1 LIEHKDST
9 PINGTENARIIKF
22 ETLRPLDA
30 SDTIVEFD
38 NSIQHSICRLDQV
51 AASHHPTVSSS
62 SPILHHTHHS
72 PAQVQIIT
80 TCPSPVTSLSELGLK
95 NQTIITTAQMSHED
109 NRTIEHHHHHHQQH
123 QQHQQHHQENNH
135 HQNNH
140 QQQVH
145 HQIVQHVIH
154 HQHQQPQQITIHQQQ
169 QQQSRP
175 IIHHHQIIETIKTE
189 DVDIK
194 PSIHELMSVGSMD
207 VDAQQSNN
215 GENVHGIV
223 VTPEIGN
230 MMTTPTQIG
239 KILPS

>member
-1 LIEHKDST
+1 
-9 PINGTENARIIKF
+9 
-22 ETLRPLDA
+22 
-30 SDTIVEFD
+30 
-38 NSIQHSICRLDQV
+38 
-51 AASHHPTVSSS
+51 
-62 SPILHHTHHS
+62 
-72 PAQVQIIT
+72 
-80 TCPSPVTSLSELGLK
+80 
-95 NQTIITTAQMSHED
+95 MSHED
-109 NRTIEHHHHHHQQH
+109 NRTIEHHHHQQQQQH

-154 HQHQQPQQITIHQQQ
+154 HPHQQQQQQQITIHQQQQ

-239 KILPS
+239 KISHDDF